1 MTQSSDPTP
10 PASLASRMGPV
21 PDDSAPA
28 APATTTPANTTAQAA
43 PPATEKAGDGEKH
56 EEEEKLVQSNYEV
69 AVKLA
74 DMQGDPNSPLY
85 SVKRFEDL
93 GL

>member
-1 MTQSSDPTP
+1 MSDPVP
-10 PASLASRMGPV
+10 SLASRIGPI
-21 PDDSAPA
+21 PGDAPIDSPV
-28 APATTTPANTTAQAA
+28 TTAAA
-43 PPATEKAGDGEKH
+43 DDKEVDATLPAESVRSADDQEASALL
-56 EEEEKLVQSNYEV
+56 ESQYEV

-74 DMQGDPNSPLY
+74 DMQGDPNSPLH

>member
-1 MTQSSDPTP
+1 MSDRVP
-10 PASLASRMGPV
+10 SLASRIGPV
-21 PDDSAPA
+21 PGDAPIGSPVTSAPA
-28 APATTTPANTTAQAA
+28 DDKEADAIQPESARSVDDQEVSALLESQ
-43 PPATEKAGDGEKH
+43 
-56 EEEEKLVQSNYEV
+56 YEV

-74 DMQGDPNSPLY
+74 DMQGDPNSPLH